1 MYGARSCCLALPL
14 CKEFQMQNYFLPPR
28 IEFGEGAIQNLGEH
42 VKGLGSKKPLLV
54 SDAGV
59 INAGI
64 LAKAID
70 ALEASGLPSATYSDI
85 EPNPTDV
92 SITDGVEVYKSE
104 TCDSVIAVGG
114 GSVMDAAKTIRLLTT
129 HEPPLE
135 PYYADVGGVERVRG
149 DMPPLICVPTT
160 AGTGSEVSQGAIITD
175 TSFNTTDRWRK
186 RAIVTP
192 FNMSNIALLDPGI
205 TLDMPPAL
213 TAATGM
219 DAITHGIEAY
229 VATKYHPIAEGVA
242 LQALRM
248 LSANIQ
254 KVYHDGRDVT
264 ARGEMLLGSCMAAF
278 SFQKGLGAVHSLA
291 HQLST
296 DAPIPHG
303 VANAILLPPVM
314 EFNFSDAT
322 EKYAEI
328 ARALGIDTSGMD
340 SSEAG
345 NAAIDKIRAFNTE
358 LNMPGGLGA
367 AGLDRQKIPK
377 LAADAMLDHCHK
389 FNPRVCTEADMV
401 ALFEAAF

>member
-1 MYGARSCCLALPL
+1 
-14 CKEFQMQNYFLPPR
+14 MQNYFLPAR
-28 IEFGEGAIQNLGEH
+28 IEFGDGAIQNLGEH
-42 VKGLGSKKPLLV
+42 VKSFGCKRPLLV

-59 INAGI
+59 MNAGI
-64 LAKAID
+64 LAKAIE
-70 ALEASGLPSATYSDI
+70 ALHVSGLPSVTYLDI
-85 EPNPTDV
+85 EPNPTDL
-92 SITDGVEVYKSE
+92 SINDGVAAYKSE
-104 TCDSVIAVGG
+104 ACDIVIAVGG
-114 GSVMDAAKTIRLLTT
+114 GSVMDAAKAIRLLTT
-129 HEPPLE
+129 HAPPLE
-135 PYYADVGGVERVRG
+135 PYYADVGGIERIRG

-175 TSFNTTDRWRK
+175 TSLNTTDRWRK

-205 TLDMPPAL
+205 TLGMPPAL

-254 KVYHDGRDVT
+254 KVYHDGGDVT

-314 EFNFSDAT
+314 EFNFSHAT

-328 ARALGIDTSGMD
+328 ARTLGIDTSSID
-340 SSEAG
+340 NDEAG
-345 NAAIDKIRAFNTE
+345 HAAIDKIRAFNRE
-358 LNMPGGLGA
+358 LNMPKGLGD
-367 AGLDRQKIPK
+367 AGLDRSKIPK
-377 LAADAMLDHCHK
+377 LGADAMLDHCHK

>member
-1 MYGARSCCLALPL
+1 
-14 CKEFQMQNYFLPPR
+14 MQNYFLPPR
-28 IEFGEGAIQNLGEH
+28 IEFGDGAIQNLGEH
-42 VKGLGSKKPLLV
+42 VKAFDGKKPLLV
-54 SDAGV
+54 SDIGI

-64 LAKAID
+64 LAKAVD
-70 ALEASGLPSATYSDI
+70 ALEARGLPSATYADI
-85 EPNPTDV
+85 EPNPTDI
-92 SITDGVEVYKSE
+92 SITHGVEVYKSE
-104 TCDSVIAVGG
+104 ACDVVIAVGG
-114 GSVMDAAKTIRLLTT
+114 GSVMDAAKAIRLLTS
-129 HEPPLE
+129 HAPPLE
-135 PYYADVGGVERVRG
+135 PYYADVGGVERIRG

-175 TSFNTTDRWRK
+175 TSLSTTNRWRK

-192 FNMSNIALLDPGI
+192 FNMSDIALLDPGI
-205 TLDMPPAL
+205 TLGMPPAL

-248 LSANIQ
+248 LSANIL
-254 KVYHDGRDVT
+254 KVYYDGGDVT

-303 VANAILLPPVM
+303 IANAILLPPVM
-314 EFNFSDAT
+314 EFNFSHAT

-328 ARALGIDTSGMD
+328 ALALGIDTGGMD

-345 NAAIDKIRAFNTE
+345 HAAIDKIRAFNTE
-358 LNMPGGLGA
+358 LNMPIGLGD
-367 AGLDRQKIPK
+367 AGLDEKKIPK
-377 LAADAMLDHCHK
+377 LGADAMLDHCHK

-401 ALFEAAF
+401 ALFETAF

>member
-1 MYGARSCCLALPL
+1 
-14 CKEFQMQNYFLPPR
+14 MQNYFLPPR
-28 IEFGEGAIQNLGEH
+28 IEFGDGAVQNLGEH
-42 VKGLGSKKPLLV
+42 VKAFDGKKPLV
-54 SDAGV
+54 VTDAGI

-64 LAKAID
+64 LEKAIA
-70 ALEASGLPSATYSDI
+70 ALDASGLTHAVYSDI
-85 EPNPTDV
+85 EPNPTDI
-92 SITDGVEVYKSE
+92 STTHGVAVYKAE
-104 TCDSVIAVGG
+104 ACDVVIAVGG
-114 GSVMDAAKTIRLLTT
+114 GSVMDAAKAIRLLTT

-135 PYYADVGGVERVRG
+135 PYYADVGGAERIRD

-192 FNMSNIALLDPGI
+192 LNMSNIALLDPGI
-205 TLDMPPAL
+205 TVGMPPAL

-242 LQALRM
+242 LQALRI

-254 KVYHDGRDVT
+254 KVYHNGADVT

-296 DAPIPHG
+296 EAPIPHG

-314 EFNFSDAT
+314 EFNFAHAT

-340 SSEAG
+340 SSKAG
-345 NAAIDKIRAFNTE
+345 NAAIEKIRAFNTE
-358 LNMPGGLGA
+358 LKMPEGLGD
-367 AGLDRQKIPK
+367 AGLEKKKIPK
-377 LAADAMLDHCHK
+377 LGADAMLDHCHK
-389 FNPRVCTEADMV
+389 FNPRVCTEEDMV
-401 ALFEAAF
+401 ALFTEAF

>member
-1 MYGARSCCLALPL
+1 
-14 CKEFQMQNYFLPPR
+14 MQNYFLPPR
-28 IEFGEGAIQNLGEH
+28 IEFGDGAIQNLGEH
-42 VKGLGSKKPLLV
+42 VKVLNGKKPFLV

-64 LAKAID
+64 LAKATD
-70 ALEASGLPSATYSDI
+70 ALDASGLSYAIYSDI
-85 EPNPTDV
+85 EPNPTDTSV
-92 SITDGVEVYKSE
+92 THGVEAYKTE
-104 TCDSVIAVGG
+104 ACDVVIAVGG
-114 GSVMDAAKTIRLLTT
+114 GSVMDAAKAIRLLTT

-135 PYYADVGGVERVRG
+135 PYYSDVGGIDRIRG

-160 AGTGSEVSQGAIITD
+160 AGTGSEVSQGSIITD
-175 TSFNTTDRWRK
+175 TSLNTTNRWRK

-192 FNMSNIALLDPGI
+192 FNMANIALLDPGI
-205 TLDMPPAL
+205 TVGMPPAL

-248 LSANIQ
+248 LSTNIQ
-254 KVYHDGRDVT
+254 KVYHNGEDVT
-264 ARGEMLLGSCMAAF
+264 ARGEMLFGSCMAAF

-314 EFNFSDAT
+314 EFNFSHAS

-328 ARALGIDTSGMD
+328 ARALGIDTRGMD
-340 SSEAG
+340 IDKAG

-358 LNMPGGLGA
+358 LNIPDGLGA
-367 AGLDRQKIPK
+367 AGLDREKIPK
-377 LAADAMLDHCHK
+377 LGADAMLDHCHK

-401 ALFEAAF
+401 ALFETAF

>member
-1 MYGARSCCLALPL
+1 MQ
-14 CKEFQMQNYFLPPR
+14 KFQMQNYFLPPR
-28 IEFGEGAIQNLGEH
+28 IEFGDGAIQNLGEH
-42 VKGLGSKKPLLV
+42 AKTFEGKKPFLV

-64 LAKAID
+64 LAKATEALD
-70 ALEASGLPSATYSDI
+70 ASDLPYAIYSDI
-85 EPNPTDV
+85 EPNPTDT
-92 SITDGVEVYKSE
+92 SITHGVEAYKSE
-104 TCDSVIAVGG
+104 ACDVVIAVGG
-114 GSVMDAAKTIRLLTT
+114 GSVMDAAKAIRLLTT

-135 PYYADVGGVERVRG
+135 PYYADVGGAERIRD
-149 DMPPLICVPTT
+149 DMPPLICIPTT
-160 AGTGSEVSQGAIITD
+160 AGTGSEVSQGSIITD
-175 TSFNTTDRWRK
+175 TSFNTTNRWRK

-192 FNMSNIALLDPGI
+192 LNMSNIALLDPGI
-205 TLDMPPAL
+205 TVGMPPAL

-242 LQALRM
+242 LQALRI

-254 KVYHDGRDVT
+254 KVYHNGADVA

-314 EFNFSDAT
+314 EFNFSYAT
-322 EKYAEI
+322 EKYADV
-328 ARALGIDTSGMD
+328 ARALGIDTNGMD

-345 NAAIDKIRAFNTE
+345 RAAIDKIRAFNTE
-358 LNMPGGLGA
+358 LNMPVGLGA
-367 AGLDRQKIPK
+367 AGLDRKKIPK
-377 LAADAMLDHCHK
+377 LGADAMLDHCHK
-389 FNPRVCTEADMV
+389 FNPRACTEADMV

>member
-1 MYGARSCCLALPL
+1 ML
-14 CKEFQMQNYFLPPR
+14 NYFLPPQ
-28 IEFGEGAIQNLGEH
+28 IEFGDGAIQNLGEH
-42 VKGLGSKKPLLV
+42 VKAFDGKKPFLV

-64 LAKAID
+64 LEKVTD
-70 ALEASGLPSATYSDI
+70 ALEASGNLSFATYSDI
-85 EPNPTDV
+85 EPNPTDISV
-92 SITDGVEVYKSE
+92 THGVEIYKTE
-104 TCDSVIAVGG
+104 ACDVVIAVGG
-114 GSVMDAAKTIRLLTT
+114 GSVMDAAKAIRLLTT

-135 PYYADVGGVERVRG
+135 PYYADVGGVERISG

-160 AGTGSEVSQGAIITD
+160 AGTGSEVSQGSIITD
-175 TSFNTTDRWRK
+175 TSLNTTDRWRK

-205 TLDMPPAL
+205 TLGMPPAL

-254 KVYHDGRDVT
+254 QVYHNGEDVT

-314 EFNFSDAT
+314 EFNFSHAS

-328 ARALGIDTSGMD
+328 ARALGIDTSDMD
-340 SSEAG
+340 INEAG
-345 NAAIDKIRAFNTE
+345 HAAIDKIRAYNTE
-358 LNMPGGLGA
+358 LKMPTGLGN
-367 AGLDRQKIPK
+367 AGLDRKKIPK
-377 LAADAMLDHCHK
+377 LGADAMLDHCHK
-389 FNPRVCTEADMV
+389 FNPRACTEEDMV

>member
-1 MYGARSCCLALPL
+1 
-14 CKEFQMQNYFLPPR
+14 MQNYFLPPR

-42 VKGLGSKKPLLV
+42 VKAFDGKKPLLV

-64 LAKAID
+64 LAKAVD
-70 ALEASGLPSATYSDI
+70 ALDASSLSSAIYSDI
-85 EPNPTDV
+85 KPNPTDV
-92 SITDGVEVYKSE
+92 SITHGVEVYNSE
-104 TCDSVIAVGG
+104 ACDAVIAVGG
-114 GSVMDAAKTIRLLTT
+114 GSVMDAAKAIRLLTT
-129 HEPPLE
+129 HAPPLE
-135 PYYADVGGVERVRG
+135 PYYADVGGVERIRG

-175 TSFNTTDRWRK
+175 TSFSTTDRWRK

-205 TLDMPPAL
+205 TLGMPPAL

-254 KVYHDGRDVT
+254 KVYHDGGDVT
-264 ARGEMLLGSCMAAF
+264 ARGEMLFGSCMAAF

-314 EFNFSDAT
+314 EFNFSHAT
-322 EKYAEI
+322 EKYAEV

-340 SSEAG
+340 SREAAR
-345 NAAIDKIRAFNTE
+345 AAIDKIRAFNAE
-358 LNMPGGLGA
+358 LNMPTGLGD
-367 AGLDRQKIPK
+367 AGLDREKIPK
-377 LAADAMLDHCHK
+377 LGADAMLDHCHK
-389 FNPRVCTEADMV
+389 FNPRECTEADMV
-401 ALFEAAF
+401 TLFEAAF

>member
-1 MYGARSCCLALPL
+1 
-14 CKEFQMQNYFLPPR
+14 MQNYFLPPR
-28 IEFGEGAIQNLGEH
+28 IEFGDGTIQNLGEH
-42 VKGLGSKKPLLV
+42 VKAFDGKKPLLV

-70 ALEASGLPSATYSDI
+70 ALDAVGLSHATYSDI
-85 EPNPTDV
+85 EPNPTDI
-92 SITDGVEVYKSE
+92 SITDGVEVYKAE
-104 TCDSVIAVGG
+104 ACDVVIAVGG
-114 GSVMDAAKTIRLLTT
+114 GSVMDAAKAIRLLTT
-129 HEPPLE
+129 HAPPLE
-135 PYYADVGGVERVRG
+135 PYYADVGGIERIRG
-149 DMPPLICVPTT
+149 DMSPLICVPTT
-160 AGTGSEVSQGAIITD
+160 AGTGSEVSQGSIITD
-175 TSFNTTDRWRK
+175 TSLNTTNRWRK

-205 TLDMPPAL
+205 TLGMPPAL

-254 KVYHDGRDVT
+254 KVYHDGGDVT
-264 ARGEMLLGSCMAAF
+264 ARGEMLFGSCMAAF

-314 EFNFSDAT
+314 EFNFSHAT
-322 EKYAEI
+322 EKYAEV

-340 SSEAG
+340 SNEAG
-345 NAAIDKIRAFNTE
+345 RAAIDKIKAFNVE
-358 LNMPGGLGA
+358 LNMPIGLGA
-367 AGLDRQKIPK
+367 AGLDREKIPK
-377 LAADAMLDHCHK
+377 LGADAMLDHCHK
-389 FNPRVCTEADMV
+389 FNPRECTEEDMV